1 MAIIFSE
8 LDIKEEP
15 LDYFRLGKMKNTD
28 KDRPILIKMKTE
40 RCCYEILKQSNQ
52 LRNSKDK
59 EVNNIAIRKDLTVR
73 QREMNKK
80 LTEELKRRRYRGE
93 TDIKIK
99 NGKIVKITNE
109 GASSQNYVM
118 NYIKSV

>member
-1 MAIIFSE
+1 
-8 LDIKEEP
+8 
-15 LDYFRLGKMKNTD
+15 MKNTD

-80 LTEELKRRRYRGE
+80 LTEELKRRRNRGE